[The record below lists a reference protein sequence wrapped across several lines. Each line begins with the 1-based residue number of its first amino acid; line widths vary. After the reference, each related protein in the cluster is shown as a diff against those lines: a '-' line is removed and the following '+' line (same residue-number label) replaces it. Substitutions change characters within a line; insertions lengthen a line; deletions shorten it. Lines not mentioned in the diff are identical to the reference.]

1 VVSIGNQPD
10 STATAPARAGD
21 SRLGR
26 WARRRARQLL
36 WVVAILAVGLFV
48 LALGVMLSRA
58 GRLVGLPDV
67 GDPFDVAE
75 FRAINTLPEDQDG
88 VVLIRQA
95 ASKMSR
101 VPSLPWPVMRAAAPG
116 GWTKVD
122 PQLRQWLAANR
133 DALDLYRRAALRP
146 DGIVSPAVGWDTNY
160 RFLEFGP
167 FVLLA
172 LLEASRLEDQ
182 GDMEGAWSWY
192 RSALR
197 IRLTVIRRGSVF
209 ERYWIDQQCEELQPR
224 IESWAA
230 NRKTGVPLLR
240 RALDDALAC
249 GPRPEW
255 DAYSLKI
262 DYLVMTHEIDAPTGR
277 LAPES
282 HGGLNVQIADMKL
295 PDELAR
301 QIYFTRRFVLNEPEL
316 SRRVLRLAFA
326 NWLARAQEKS
336 SRGHAPTV
344 LARLPLGTTIPFF
357 TAGKGAPESART
369 LPPDEL
375 ARRLLTT
382 HDAQLLLEQ
391 WPWWTVRIAEK
402 RAHAG
407 LVLLLAA
414 ELYERDHG
422 SPPQSDQALLG
433 RYLERL
439 PDDGSEELA
448 DGPTRQVRQAT
459 GLEVDTDPK

>member
-1 VVSIGNQPD
+1 M
-10 STATAPARAGD
+10 R
-21 SRLGR
+21 
-26 WARRRARQLL
+26 
-36 WVVAILAVGLFV
+36 F
-48 LALGVMLSRA
+48 
-58 GRLVGLPDV
+58 
-67 GDPFDVAE
+67 
-75 FRAINTLPEDQDG
+75 
-88 VVLIRQA
+88 A
-95 ASKMSR
+95 AS
-101 VPSLPWPVMRAAAPG
+101 G

-122 PQLRQWLAANR
+122 PQVREWLAANR

-146 DGIVSPAVGWDTNY
+146 DGIVSPAEGWDTKY
-160 RFLEFGP
+160 RYLDFGP

-192 RSALR
+192 RTALR
-197 IRLTVIRRGSVF
+197 IRLMVLRRGSVF
-209 ERYWIDQQCEELQPR
+209 ERYWIDRQCEELQPR

-230 NRKTGVPLLR
+230 HRKTGVPLLR

-249 GPRPEW
+249 EPRPEW

-262 DYLVMTHEIDAPTGR
+262 DYLVMTHELDAPNGR
-277 LAPES
+277 LAES
-282 HGGLNVQIADMKL
+282 QGGLNVQIADMKL
-295 PDELAR
+295 PDELAS

-326 NWLARAQEKS
+326 NWLARAQAES
-336 SRGHAPTV
+336 QRGQTPTV
-344 LARLPLGTTIPFF
+344 QAHLPLHTTIPFF

-369 LPPDEL
+369 LSPDEL

-391 WPWWTVRIAEK
+391 WPWWTIRNAEK

-422 SPPQSDQALLG
+422 SPPPNDQALLG

-448 DGPTRQVRQAT
+448 DGRTRRVRQAT